1 MQVEVDHGK
10 VRSAQPSDKRDESL
24 PRHTVTHNR
33 ERSSEQRV
41 DQTCLPAMSPP
52 ADEAGVSKAKRAL
65 ANGVAI
71 ACASRT
77 ACTARLWT
85 VQDATDF
92 WKYALAFAGG
102 HDVGHRLGY
111 YQYHGAMVGL
121 TILKW
126 NFLSQHVQKTGIGFQ
141 NKIIHLGR

>member
-1 MQVEVDHGK
+1 M
-10 VRSAQPSDKRDESL
+10 
-24 PRHTVTHNR
+24 
-33 ERSSEQRV
+33 
-41 DQTCLPAMSPP
+41 
-52 ADEAGVSKAKRAL
+52 SKAKRAL

-102 HDVGHRLGY
+102 HDVGHRLVLWFLG
-111 YQYHGAMVGL
+111 Q

-126 NFLSQHVQKTGIGFQ
+126 KICLSQDVQKTGIHESVYKTRFSTLPQ
-141 NKIIHLGR
+141 PLSW

>member
-1 MQVEVDHGK
+1 M
-10 VRSAQPSDKRDESL
+10 
-24 PRHTVTHNR
+24 
-33 ERSSEQRV
+33 
-41 DQTCLPAMSPP
+41 
-52 ADEAGVSKAKRAL
+52 SKAKRAL

-102 HDVGHRLGY
+102 HDVGHRLRFI
-111 YQYHGAMVGL
+111 GL

-126 NFLSQHVQKTGIGFQ
+126 KICLSQDVQKTGIHESVYKTRFSTLPQ
-141 NKIIHLGR
+141 PLSW